1 MKEKRGTGV
10 KAEVEVN
17 QEKKVKDRKIRGRY
31 TWKVPD

>member
-10 KAEVEVN
+10 KAKVELD
-17 QEKKVKDRKIRGRY
+17 QEKKVKDRRIGGRY